1 MPKLQNEWGRCL
13 NSSYSITVKQTPDK
27 NAAAEEAFRAC
38 ATEEQHL
45 ANYTALSV
53 GEPWASDSI
62 VSLKAAMKRLLI
74 DKGRISDV
82 HEQ

>member
-1 MPKLQNEWGRCL
+1 VSKLQNQWGRCL
-13 NSSYSITVKQTPDK
+13 NSSYSITVQQTPDK

-45 ANYTALSV
+45 ANYSALLV

-62 VSLKAAMKRLLI
+62 VSVKAAMKRTLI
-74 DKGRISDV
+74 NEGRISDV
-82 HEQ
+82 RER